1 VLDGKHKWIGINM
14 KFKLENTDENMDG
27 EIIKSIGNNE
37 FLLKIQ
43 GKERDLKII
52 TMTHDKV
59 EFMLDSVY
67 HITKY
72 LENSTN
78 RITLVIDGVKITF
91 NKRPEMDKIVYKN
104 SGADSSADSQINLK
118 SQIPGRV
125 VLINVATGDNI
136 KKGDVVCVLES
147 MKMQISIKSHK
158 DGVVKSMK
166 LKQGASVA
174 KNDVLAEIE

>member
-1 VLDGKHKWIGINM
+1 
-14 KFKLENTDENMDG
+14 
-27 EIIKSIGNNE
+27 
-37 FLLKIQ
+37 
-43 GKERDLKII
+43 
-52 TMTHDKV
+52 
-59 EFMLDSVY
+59 
-67 HITKY
+67 
-72 LENSTN
+72 
-78 RITLVIDGVKITF
+78 
-91 NKRPEMDKIVYKN
+91 MDKIVYKN
-104 SGADSSADSQINLK
+104 SGADSAADSQINLK

-125 VLINVATGDNI
+125 VSINVATGDNI

>member
-1 VLDGKHKWIGINM
+1 M
-14 KFKLENTDENMDG
+14 KFTLENTNENLDG
-27 EIIKSIGNNE
+27 EIVKAVGNNE
-37 FLLKIQ
+37 FVLKIK
-43 GKERDLKII
+43 GKEHDLKII
-52 TMTHDKV
+52 TMTPDKV
-59 EFMLDSVY
+59 EFMLDSAY

-78 RITLVIDGVKITF
+78 KITLVVDGVKLTF

-104 SGADSSADSQINLK
+104 SGADSVSDSQTNLK

-125 VLINVATGDNI
+125 VSINVETGANI

-158 DGVVKSMK
+158 DGVVKSIKM
-166 LKQGASVA
+166 KQGASVA
-174 KNDVLAEIE
+174 KNDILAEIE

>member
-1 VLDGKHKWIGINM
+1 M
-14 KFKLENTDENMDG
+14 KFKLENTDENLDG
-27 EIIKSIGNNE
+27 EIVRLVGNNE
-37 FLLKIQ
+37 FVLKIQ
-43 GKERDLKII
+43 GKERDLRVI

-72 LENSTN
+72 LESSTSK
-78 RITLVIDGVKITF
+78 ITLVIDGVKLTF
-91 NKRPEMDKIVYKN
+91 NKRPDMDAIVYKH
-104 SGADSSADSQINLK
+104 SGDDSAADSQVNLK

-125 VLINVATGDNI
+125 VSVNVATGDNV

-158 DGVVKSMK
+158 DGTVRSIK

-174 KNDVLAEIE
+174 KNDILAEIE

>member
-1 VLDGKHKWIGINM
+1 M
-14 KFKLENTDENMDG
+14 KFKLENTDESLDG
-27 EIIKSIGNNE
+27 EIVKSIGNNE
-37 FLLKIQ
+37 FILKIK

-72 LENSTN
+72 LENSTS
-78 RITLVIDGVKITF
+78 RITLVVDGVKVTF

-104 SGADSSADSQINLK
+104 SGADSGTDSQINLK

-125 VLINVATGDNI
+125 VSINVTAGNNV

-158 DGVVKSMK
+158 DGVVRSIKM
-166 LKQGASVA
+166 KQGSSVA

>member
-1 VLDGKHKWIGINM
+1 M
-14 KFKLENTDENMDG
+14 KFTLENTNENLDG
-27 EIIKSIGNNE
+27 EIVKPLGNNE
-37 FLLKIQ
+37 FVLKIQ

-78 RITLVIDGVKITF
+78 RITLVIDGVKLTF

-104 SGADSSADSQINLK
+104 SGADSAADSQINLK

-125 VLINVATGDNI
+125 VSISVATGDKV
-136 KKGDVVCVLES
+136 KKFWL
-147 MKMQISIKSHK
+147 ILI
-158 DGVVKSMK
+158 
-166 LKQGASVA
+166 LR
-174 KNDVLAEIE
+174 I

>member
-1 VLDGKHKWIGINM
+1 M
-14 KFKLENTDENMDG
+14 KFKLENTGENLDG
-27 EIIKSIGNNE
+27 DIVKSLGNNE
-37 FLLKIQ
+37 FILQIK

-78 RITLVIDGVKITF
+78 RITLVVDGVKLTF

-104 SGADSSADSQINLK
+104 SGADSTSDSQINLK

-125 VLINVATGDNI
+125 VSINVAAGDDV
-136 KKGDVVCVLES
+136 KKGDVVCILES

-158 DGVVKSMK
+158 DGVVKAIKM
-166 LKQGASVA
+166 KQGSSVA

>member
-1 VLDGKHKWIGINM
+1 M
-14 KFKLENTDENMDG
+14 KFILENTNENLDG
-27 EIIKSIGNNE
+27 DIVKSTGGNE
-37 FLLKIQ
+37 FVVKIQ
-43 GKERDLKII
+43 GREHDLKII

-72 LENSTN
+72 LENTTN
-78 RITLVIDGVKITF
+78 KITLVIDGIKLTF

-104 SGADSSADSQINLK
+104 SGNDSATDSQINLK

-125 VLINVATGDNI
+125 VTINVSAGQSV

-158 DGVVKSMK
+158 DGIVKSMK

>member
-1 VLDGKHKWIGINM
+1 M
-14 KFKLENTDENMDG
+14 KFKLENTGENLDG
-27 EIIKSIGNNE
+27 EIIKSLGNNE
-37 FLLKIQ
+37 FVLQIK
-43 GKERDLKII
+43 GKEHDLKII

-78 RITLVIDGVKITF
+78 RITLVVDGVKLTF

-104 SGADSSADSQINLK
+104 SGADSTSDSQINLK

-125 VLINVATGDNI
+125 VSINVATGDNV
-136 KKGDVVCVLES
+136 KKGDIVCVLES

-158 DGVVKSMK
+158 DGIVKSIKM
-166 LKQGASVA
+166 KQGSSVA

>member
-1 VLDGKHKWIGINM
+1 M
-14 KFKLENTDENMDG
+14 KFILENTNENLDG
-27 EIIKSIGNNE
+27 HIVKSMGNNE
-37 FLLKIQ
+37 FVLKIQ
-43 GKERDLKII
+43 GKERDLKVI

-67 HITKY
+67 HVTKY
-72 LENSTN
+72 LENTTN
-78 RITLVIDGVKITF
+78 RITLVVDGIKLTF

-104 SGADSSADSQINLK
+104 SGNDSATDSQINLK

-125 VLINVATGDNI
+125 VSINVSTGQGV
-136 KKGDVVCVLES
+136 KKGDVICVLES

-158 DGVVKSMK
+158 DGIVKSMK
-166 LKQGASVA
+166 LKQGVSVA

>member
-1 VLDGKHKWIGINM
+1 M
-14 KFKLENTDENMDG
+14 KFKLENTDENLDG
-27 EIIKSIGNNE
+27 EIVKSAGNNE
-37 FLLKIQ
+37 FVLKIQ

-52 TMTHDKV
+52 TMSHNKV

-67 HITKY
+67 HVTKY
-72 LENSTN
+72 LEHSTN
-78 RITLVIDGVKITF
+78 RITLVIDGVKLTF
-91 NKRPEMDKIVYKN
+91 NKRPDMDKIVYKN
-104 SGADSSADSQINLK
+104 SGADSAADSQINLK

-125 VLINVATGDNI
+125 VSINVATGDKI

-158 DGVVKSMK
+158 DGVVKSIK

>member
-1 VLDGKHKWIGINM
+1 M
-14 KFKLENTDENMDG
+14 KFKLENTGENLDG
-27 EIIKSIGNNE
+27 EIVKSVGNNE
-37 FLLKIQ
+37 FVLKIQ
-43 GKERDLKII
+43 GKEHDLKVI
-52 TMTHDKV
+52 TMSHNKV

-78 RITLVIDGVKITF
+78 RITLVIDGVKLTF
-91 NKRPEMDKIVYKN
+91 NKRPDMDKIVYKN
-104 SGADSSADSQINLK
+104 SGDDSAADSQINLK

-125 VLINVATGDNI
+125 VSINVTAGDDI

>member
-1 VLDGKHKWIGINM
+1 VLDGKHKWIGIDM
-14 KFKLENTDENMDG
+14 KFKLENTDENLDG
-27 EIIKSIGNNE
+27 EIVKSVGNNE
-37 FLLKIQ
+37 FVLKIK
-43 GKERDLKII
+43 GKERDLKVI

-78 RITLVIDGVKITF
+78 RITLVIDGVKLTF
-91 NKRPEMDKIVYKN
+91 NKRPDMDKIVYKH
-104 SGADSSADSQINLK
+104 SGSDSAADSQINLK

-125 VLINVATGDNI
+125 VSINVATGDNI

>member
-1 VLDGKHKWIGINM
+1 M
-14 KFKLENTDENMDG
+14 KFKLENTDESLDG
-27 EIIKSIGNNE
+27 EIVKSISNNE
-37 FLLKIQ
+37 FILKIK

-52 TMTHDKV
+52 AMTHDKV
-59 EFMLDSVY
+59 EFMLDSAY

-78 RITLVIDGVKITF
+78 RITLVVDGVKLTF

-104 SGADSSADSQINLK
+104 SGADSGTDSQINLK

-125 VLINVATGDNI
+125 VSINVTAGNNV

-158 DGVVKSMK
+158 DGVVKAIKM
-166 LKQGASVA
+166 KQGSSVA

>member
-1 VLDGKHKWIGINM
+1 M
-14 KFKLENTDENMDG
+14 KFKLENTGENLDG
-27 EIIKSIGNNE
+27 EIVKSIGNNE
-37 FLLKIQ
+37 FVLKIKGQ
-43 GKERDLKII
+43 EHDLKII

-78 RITLVIDGVKITF
+78 KITLLVDGVKLTF

-104 SGADSSADSQINLK
+104 SGADSASDSQINLK

-125 VLINVATGDNI
+125 VSINVTAGNNV

-158 DGVVKSMK
+158 DGVVKSIKM
-166 LKQGASVA
+166 KQGSSVA